1 MAGPHIEAASA
12 ADTVVDTAVGI
23 AADTVAGIARHSV
36 ADTVRRKAADTV
48 RRKAADTA
56 GWKLADIPAELV
68 VRAEVVLLP
77 AEPEVPV
84 VSVSVR

>member
-36 ADTVRRKAADTV
+36 ADTVRRKAADT
-48 RRKAADTA
+48 A
-56 GWKLADIPAELV
+56 GWKLADIPAEPV